1 MRNIPDLCSKL
12 DDEADGIVLTEEAL
26 AGARCRSTID
36 HGATSSHH
44 GRICRSLYFRKR
56 KPTSTR
62 LDLPLILGRLGNVVL
77 LERPVNAETLLSAV
91 KSVLRA
97 RRRQYE
103 TRSLLA
109 EQQKTAAQL
118 RALNTTLEQRVN
130 ERTGELESARDTLEF
145 ALDFAG
151 MGSWD
156 LDLSPIP
163 PGARQNMI

>member
-1 MRNIPDLCSKL
+1 MLFFQK
-12 DDEADGIVLTEEAL
+12 
-26 AGARCRSTID
+26 
-36 HGATSSHH
+36 
-44 GRICRSLYFRKR
+44 RKR
-56 KPTSTR
+56 SPRSAKSA
-62 LDLPLILGRLGNVVL
+62 LILDRLGNVVL

-118 RALNTTLEQRVN
+118 RVLNATLEQRVH

-145 ALDFAG
+145 ALDSAG

-156 LDLSPIP
+156 LDLKSNLTRRSARHDRIFGYSE
-163 PGARQNMI
+163 GAADMGS